1 MSMEALEVVQG
12 SRRDYLKT
20 SFLCRDETSEKKH
33 QRIKKRSMNAILN
46 SMNMNY
52 DKAILWGELIPAY
65 NDGHWA

>member
-1 MSMEALEVVQG
+1 MEALEVVQG

-20 SFLCRDETSEKKH
+20 SFLCRDETSEKKPKDKE
-33 QRIKKRSMNAILN
+33 KKYECHFKFNE
-46 SMNMNY
+46 Y

>member
-20 SFLCRDETSEKKH
+20 SFLCRDETSEKN
-33 QRIKKRSMNAILN
+33 QRIKKRSMNF

>member
-1 MSMEALEVVQG
+1 
-12 SRRDYLKT
+12 
-20 SFLCRDETSEKKH
+20 
-33 QRIKKRSMNAILN
+33 MNAILN

>member
-1 MSMEALEVVQG
+1 MEALEVVQG

-20 SFLCRDETSEKKH
+20 SFLCRDETSEKKPKDKE
-33 QRIKKRSMNAILN
+33 KKYKCHFKFFNEC
-46 SMNMNY
+46 

>member
-20 SFLCRDETSEKKH
+20 SFLCRDETSEKKP
-33 QRIKKRSMNAILN
+33 KDKEKNAILN
-46 SMNMNY
+46 FSMNMNY